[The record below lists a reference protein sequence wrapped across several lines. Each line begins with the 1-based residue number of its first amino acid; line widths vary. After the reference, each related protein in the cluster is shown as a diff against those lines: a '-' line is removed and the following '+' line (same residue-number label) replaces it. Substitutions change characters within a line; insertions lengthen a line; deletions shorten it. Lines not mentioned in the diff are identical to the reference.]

1 MTKLHDAQQCIID
14 AAHIA
19 DLIEMAADKLENS
32 EGGTISGAIHVASEK
47 LHEAMLILSEA
58 QREAEGSR

>member
-32 EGGTISGAIHVASEK
+32 EGGTISGAIHRAGE
-47 LHEAMLILSEA
+47 I
-58 QREAEGSR
+58 